1 MLAERA
7 WDVLPAPA
15 RSEVFFLLCH
25 VCVSVCVCVRARAYV
40 CVCVCSSMD
49 LYDTWYVSAYVF
61 VSHSLRTEIRINTG
75 SGARAGAQL
84 LR

>member
-1 MLAERA
+1 MPGTFCLL
-7 WDVLPAPA
+7 LPAA
-15 RSEVFFLLCH
+15 RSSSSSAMS
-25 VCVSVCVCVRARAYV
+25 VCQCVCVCVYVRTCV